1 MLMVILNVAALPHA
15 HHVLQIPL
23 VCEGS
28 SILAREASAAILLE
42 YEAERLMVWFG
53 LWIGHTWNLCL
64 LYSGISIECA
74 KCWMASRLV
83 LWNLMQQTL
92 HWGHWDRRSVNAW
105 AKVRTVSQFYG
116 TFGLPSDGVGE
127 VTTAYPVT
135 TNQKCCQSFST
146 LTIICDQTP
155 FWLLIMA

>member
-53 LWIGHTWNLCL
+53 L
-64 LYSGISIECA
+64 
-74 KCWMASRLV
+74 
-83 LWNLMQQTL
+83 
-92 HWGHWDRRSVNAW
+92 
-105 AKVRTVSQFYG
+105 
-116 TFGLPSDGVGE
+116 
-127 VTTAYPVT
+127 
-135 TNQKCCQSFST
+135 
-146 LTIICDQTP
+146 
-155 FWLLIMA
+155 